1 MSTSYRTKPTRIV
14 VIGSG
19 AVGATTAYTLL
30 LRDRANEIVL
40 IDANREKAQG
50 DALDMSHGSPFVGGV
65 KVFAGDY
72 ADCEQADIII
82 ITAGAAQRPGETR
95 QDLLKRNI
103 VILKDIVQGVLR
115 YNPNP
120 ILLVASNPV
129 DVLSY
134 AAWKLSGLSHKRVI
148 GSGTV
153 LDSARFRY
161 LIGEKAGVTPKS
173 VHGYVIGEHGDSELP
188 VWSRTNIV
196 GAPIVLTD
204 KEQEELFSSTRNA
217 AYQIIQAKGSTA
229 YAIALALDRIC
240 ASILDNEH
248 GILNVSTYLEDYYGI
263 SDVYLGFPTILSG
276 GGVKGI
282 VDIQLSQVEFAAL
295 RRSADFLKERIAEL
309 PFS

>member
-1 MSTSYRTKPTRIV
+1 MATSFRTKPTRIV

-30 LRDRANEIVL
+30 LRDRANEVVL
-40 IDANREKAQG
+40 IDANQDKAQG
-50 DALDMSHGSPFVGGV
+50 DALDMSHGAPFLGGV
-65 KVFAGDY
+65 KVWAGDY
-72 ADCEQADIII
+72 TDCEQADIVI

-95 QDLLKRNI
+95 QDLLQRNI
-103 VILKDIVQGVLR
+103 VILKDILQGVLR
-115 YNPNP
+115 HNPNP
-120 ILLVASNPV
+120 ILLIASNPV

-134 AAWKLSGLSHKRVI
+134 ATWKLSGLSHKRVI

-161 LIGEKAGVTPKS
+161 LIGEKAGVTPRS
-173 VHGYVIGEHGDSELP
+173 IHGYVIGEHGDSELP

-204 KEQEELFSSTRNA
+204 DEKEQLFSSTRNA

-229 YAIALALDRIC
+229 YAIALALDRIS

-248 GILNVSTYLEDYYGI
+248 GILNVSTYIEDYNGI

-276 GGVKGI
+276 GGVKGL
-282 VDIQLSQVEFAAL
+282 VDIQLSESELAAL
-295 RRSADFLKERIAEL
+295 RRSANFLKERITEL
-309 PFS
+309 NFA